1 MHTKMMKSRISNR
14 LSRGAM
20 MLSLAFLPLLTSCLD
35 DDDSKLESV
44 PVAYVS
50 FYHGS
55 PSTSGLSI
63 EVDNRLYNTNSFRYS
78 TYFDYGNFYTGER
91 TFTFKSVNAANT
103 LLDTTV
109 TFEPDMAYSFF
120 ISEGDEGFVPVI
132 VEDELKTP
140 AEGKALVRLVHLSPD
155 APAVNLQIEGEEN
168 ELFTDQEY
176 RKVTDFKEIEAG
188 RLGLVLSSATG
199 SEDLVTAENVHINE
213 GRIYTLVLRGY
224 VDAASGSSDRL
235 SLQVVRNYPN
245 Y

>member
-1 MHTKMMKSRISNR
+1 M
-14 LSRGAM
+14 
-20 MLSLAFLPLLTSCLD
+20 
-35 DDDSKLESV
+35 
-44 PVAYVS
+44 
-50 FYHGS
+50 
-55 PSTSGLSI
+55 
-63 EVDNRLYNTNSFRYS
+63 
-78 TYFDYGNFYTGER
+78 
-91 TFTFKSVNAANT
+91 
-103 LLDTTV
+103 
-109 TFEPDMAYSFF
+109 
-120 ISEGDEGFVPVI
+120 
-132 VEDELKTP
+132 EDELKTP

-168 ELFTDQEY
+168 ELFSDQEY